1 MSTSFIPIRRSAVVV
16 SALLAVIGL
25 TLAGCTSPPSA
36 TDRAPASTAGD
47 GHGFVA
53 GAAEMPEPQLRL
65 ITLGETGLQ
74 AFDPATGDSVA
85 LLDEAQGALSSDG
98 RYAVVTEPDGR
109 ATVVDTGTWTV
120 PHGDHSHYYLAEP
133 RSLGR
138 LDDRADAGPAR
149 LASSTTL
156 TAVSLPGAGDSSA
169 GEGLGI
175 VLDGEALADGRLEER
190 ARIPL
195 AAGGALLPL
204 EDLLV
209 GPAPDS
215 ENVEAGALAS
225 YSADGIRLDVEADCA
240 APAGAELTRV
250 GAAFS
255 CADGAVLATAE
266 TGGGSI
272 RFERIPYPDDIADGD
287 RAMSFAGRPGRP
299 DVAAVA
305 GGRGAWLLDTRDR
318 RWTLLPSPAPLLR
331 ATAVG
336 DADGTVVGVDVEGR
350 IVVLD
355 AQSAGDGAAPARSEP
370 VLAAEIVDGQV
381 PAELVFEVDADRAY
395 VNAPSAGTV
404 LEIDYRD
411 RARIARTLD
420 IPGGAAALA
429 EVG

>member
-1 MSTSFIPIRRSAVVV
+1 
-16 SALLAVIGL
+16 
-25 TLAGCTSPPSA
+25 
-36 TDRAPASTAGD
+36 
-47 GHGFVA
+47 
-53 GAAEMPEPQLRL
+53 MPEPQLRL

-85 LLDEAQGALSSDG
+85 LLGEAEGALSSDG

-133 RSLGR
+133 RSLGG
-138 LDDRADAGPAR
+138 LDDGADAGPAR
-149 LASSTTL
+149 LASSPTL
-156 TAVSLPGAGDSSA
+156 TAVSFPGADDSSTGA
-169 GEGLGI
+169 GLGI

-195 AAGGALLPL
+195 AAGGVLLPL
-204 EDLLV
+204 GDLLV
-209 GPAPDS
+209 GPEPGS
-215 ENVEAGALAS
+215 ENTEEGALAS
-225 YSADGIRLDVEADCA
+225 YSADGMRLDVETGCA
-240 APAGAELTRV
+240 APAGAALTRV
-250 GAAFS
+250 GAAFG
-255 CADGAVLATAE
+255 CAHGAVLATAE
-266 TGGGSI
+266 TDGGTV
-272 RFERIPYPDDIADGD
+272 RFERIPYPDGTADGD
-287 RAMSFAGRPGRP
+287 RATSFAGRPGRP
-299 DVAAVA
+299 DLAAVA

-331 ATAVG
+331 ASAVG

-355 AQSAGDGAAPARSEP
+355 ANGAADGTEPARSEP
-370 VLAAEIVDGQV
+370 VLATEIVDGKL
-381 PAELVFEVDADRAY
+381 PAELVLEVDADRAY

-411 RARIARTLD
+411 RARIARTLA

-429 EVG
+429 EVGR